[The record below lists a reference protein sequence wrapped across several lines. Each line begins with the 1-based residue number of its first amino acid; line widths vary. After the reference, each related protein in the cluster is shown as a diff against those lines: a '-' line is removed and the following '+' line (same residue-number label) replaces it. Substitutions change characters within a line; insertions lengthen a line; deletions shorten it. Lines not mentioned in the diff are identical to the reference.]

1 MASGT
6 IDGELRRMRRSEFDV
21 IMEWAAAEGWN
32 PGLHDADCFWN
43 ADPEGF
49 VAVEIGGELAA
60 GGSIVSYGRRYG
72 FMGFFIVRHDLRG
85 RGIGRRLWHERKR
98 LLLGRLDAGAPIGM
112 DGVCAMEPFYARG
125 GFVREHRELRFEA
138 AASRPRATVAGP
150 RTDAGHGDAAIAPI
164 GDVSIEDAIAYD
176 ALHFPGPRSSFMR
189 RWLVQAGA
197 RSLVALSGGTI
208 SGLAMARPAR
218 TGMRIGPLF
227 ADSPGIAE
235 SLLARILD
243 DCTGMPVQLDVPER
257 NAAAMA
263 LAARHGMRGVF
274 GCAKMTCGTPPA
286 LPWSRIFGVTSFEL
300 G

>member
-1 MASGT
+1 MDSGT
-6 IDGELRRMRRSEFDV
+6 IDGELRGMRRSEFDV
-21 IMEWAAAEGWN
+21 LVEWAASEGWN
-32 PGLHDADCFWN
+32 PGLQDADSFWS
-43 ADPEGF
+43 ADPQGF
-49 VAVEIGGELAA
+49 VAVEIGGKLAA

-72 FMGFFIVRHDLRG
+72 FMGFFIVRPDLRG

-98 LLLGRLDAGAPIGM
+98 RLLGRLDAGAPIGM
-112 DGVCAMEPFYARG
+112 DGVFAMEPFYARG

-138 AASRPRATVAGP
+138 AASRPRASGAVAGP
-150 RTDAGHGDAAIAPI
+150 HAKDAGATIVPI
-164 GDVSIEDAIAYD
+164 GQVSLDDAIAYD
-176 ALHFPGPRSSFMR
+176 APHFPGPRSGFMR
-189 RWLVQAGA
+189 RWLSQAGA
-197 RSLVALSGGTI
+197 LPLVALSGGTI

-227 ADSPGIAE
+227 ADSPSIAE

-243 DCTGMPVQLDVPER
+243 ECTGMPVHLDVPER
-257 NAAAMA
+257 NAAAMD
-263 LAARHGMRGVF
+263 LAARYGMREVF